1 MVAICWHEEHASQ
14 VRKEK
19 KEEERTPM
27 ARQPGSL
34 SPFGLQND
42 CITSSNGCRRDLSRI
57 V

>member
-1 MVAICWHEEHASQ
+1 MVDICRQEAHASQ
-14 VRKEK
+14 VRKDK

-42 CITSSNGCRRDLSRI
+42 CITSQGFQRQN
-57 V
+57 